1 MAGIIRVKRNFTA
14 LAVPT
19 SLQPGEMAVNVTDK
33 RMWFGNASNVP
44 VEFVLGGGGGGGS
57 GAAGLSVINFGVS
70 GSDVA
75 SLAIT
80 GQTGITLTSF
90 VSAHLTAIATA
101 DHSIDEHVV
110 EEMDVRAGNI
120 VAGTGFTIYARTRNK
135 KITGNWTVAWQWR

>member
-33 RMWFGNASNVP
+33 RMWFGNASSVP

-57 GAAGLSVINFGVS
+57 GSAGLSVINFGTS
-70 GSDVA
+70 PKDIA
-75 SLAIT
+75 SVVVT
-80 GQTGITLTSF
+80 GQSGITLSSY
-90 VSAHLTAIATA
+90 VAANLAAVATA

-110 EEMDVRAGNI
+110 EEMDVYAGNI
-120 VAGTGFTIYARTRNK
+120 VAGTGFTIYAKARNFPL
-135 KITGNWTVAWQWR
+135 IGNWTVAWQWR